1 MKGQNIAEKEKSST
15 LNAKGMCTGCKYSF
29 CREYNTEITRSTH
42 YYLGVKGV
50 KKSNGW

>member
-1 MKGQNIAEKEKSST
+1 MKGQNIAEKEKSSSGGGR
-15 LNAKGMCTGCKYSF
+15 LMRRKYSF